1 LRAAG
6 TGGEVS
12 LGADHPQET
21 VRCEVGAFNFSAH
34 AARETIRAYVKRAK
48 PRKLIF
54 IHGEPAS
61 CEWLANAA
69 REDLPDTEV
78 LSPTPGVRTEL

>member
-1 LRAAG
+1 M
-6 TGGEVS
+6 
-12 LGADHPQET
+12 
-21 VRCEVGAFNFSAH
+21 RCEIGAFNFSAH
-34 AARETIRAYVKRAK
+34 ANRECIRAYVKRVK

-61 CEWLANAA
+61 CEWLAAAA

-78 LSPTPGVRTEL
+78 LSPEPGVRVEL